1 MAGRLTLNQEMEV
14 RILLSQPGAED
25 GENGQHDHR
34 AQEQSNED
42 NGLHHGGEQG
52 DLAELGDGLEAA
64 SLSTVRKFHSVAAVR
79 LCLAQTVREHY
90 SGNYNV
96 GRAGHQA
103 LVTSE
108 LVDRLSYSP
117 GQQAKDQVAAQPS
130 AQELEQGAT

>member
-34 AQEQSNED
+34 AQEQGNED
-42 NGLHHGGEQG
+42 NGLHHGGERG

-79 LCLAQTVREHY
+79 LCLAQAVREHH

-96 GRAGHQA
+96 GRAEHQA
-103 LVTSE
+103 LVRSE
-108 LVDRLSYSP
+108 LVDGPSYS
-117 GQQAKDQVAAQPS
+117 QANRPKIR
-130 AQELEQGAT
+130 